1 MVTVWCVARRRSVGH
16 GTLPSH
22 QPREPLAHLSGAPM
36 PPRVLCPGGD
46 HRPPATGGS
55 CACGMV
61 TRVPT
66 RKPPVRPGPLVPPE
80 VRDML
85 ARCLYDGPGDPL
97 APDVNN
103 HRLADM
109 QISRLLR
116 LRADRV
122 LALLSDA
129 GLVVRTDEE
138 IPRVA

>member
-1 MVTVWCVARRRSVGH
+1 MPAH

-22 QPREPLAHLSGAPM
+22 QSRESLAQPPGAPM

-46 HRPPATGGS
+46 HRPPASGGS

-61 TRVPT
+61 TRVPS
-66 RKPPVRPGPLVPPE
+66 RRAPVRPGPLVPPD

-97 APDVNN
+97 APDADN

-116 LRADRV
+116 LRADRGP
-122 LALLSDA
+122 APLSDA
-129 GLVVRTDEE
+129 GLVVRTDGEV
-138 IPRVA
+138 PRVA

>member
-1 MVTVWCVARRRSVGH
+1 
-16 GTLPSH
+16 
-22 QPREPLAHLSGAPM
+22 M

-66 RKPPVRPGPLVPPE
+66 RMPPVRPGRHSCRP
-80 VRDML
+80 RSATL

-97 APDVNN
+97 APDADN
-103 HRLADM
+103 HRPADM

-116 LRADRV
+116 LPRRPV
-122 LALLSDA
+122 LAALAAA
-129 GLVVRTDEE
+129 GLVVTPGGEL
-138 IPRVA
+138 AQAA

>member
-1 MVTVWCVARRRSVGH
+1 
-16 GTLPSH
+16 
-22 QPREPLAHLSGAPM
+22 M

-61 TRVPT
+61 TRVPSA
-66 RKPPVRPGPLVPPE
+66 RPPVRPGPLVPPD

-97 APDVNN
+97 AADVNN

-129 GLVVRTDEE
+129 GLVVTADGEL
-138 IPRVA
+138 PQVA

>member
-1 MVTVWCVARRRSVGH
+1 
-16 GTLPSH
+16 
-22 QPREPLAHLSGAPM
+22 M
-36 PPRVLCPGGD
+36 PPRVVCPGGD

-61 TRVPT
+61 TRVPS
-66 RKPPVRPGPLVPPE
+66 RAPSRPVPVCPGPLVPPE
-80 VRDML
+80 VRDAL

-97 APDVNN
+97 AADNDN

-129 GLVVRTDEE
+129 GLVVTPDEE
-138 IPRVA
+138 LRPAA